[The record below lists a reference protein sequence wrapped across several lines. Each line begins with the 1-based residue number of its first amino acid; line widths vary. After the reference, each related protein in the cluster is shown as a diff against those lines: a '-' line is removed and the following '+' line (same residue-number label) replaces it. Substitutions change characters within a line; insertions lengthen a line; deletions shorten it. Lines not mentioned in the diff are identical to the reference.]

1 MEQSFSSVTRNK
13 INPELWLAQVWPI
26 QYDINWRELKTNQ
39 QFYVKPTAK
48 TD

>member
-13 INPELWLAQVWPI
+13 IHPELWLAQVWPI